1 METVA
6 IQSTSRQTADCSDIL
21 LREGP
26 TVRLIFRPQLVE
38 NPHDPD
44 ACVKG
49 RFIYQRKGK
58 NNAWEDVDSPSLAS
72 LKRSEYFELEIKS
85 GELLPLLRQLGALFR
100 FHRKQGLPRGRVELV
115 RIGQHLAKLLE
126 LTEPELRVFLSENT
140 SDAMETLRRVL
151 RWIANNPGTAEQ
163 LAANERQLPE
173 LNALVGLAN
182 LRAVLQIWN
191 DNRENADEEF
201 WQAVFAK
208 HSYVLSQ
215 LFAYPVAIIKGKAYV
230 GGKRYDNLHG
240 NLVDFLGHVPSS
252 GSAVLIEIKT
262 PTTPVLSGAYRQDV
276 YPPSGE
282 ISGAV
287 SQVLHYRET
296 LLRELHT
303 LTQGRHA
310 LLTGAEPRCVVI
322 AGNAARDL
330 SDDYRKGSYER
341 FRERLFGVTVVTF
354 DEVFRRVADLIALLE
369 QTESSQ
375 LLKNDNVGKL

>member
-1 METVA
+1 METVE
-6 IQSTSRQTADCSDIL
+6 IQSTSRQTAVCSDIL

-26 TVRLIFRPQLVE
+26 TVRLIFRPQLVD

-49 RFIYQRKGK
+49 RFVYQRKGK
-58 NNAWEDVDSPSLAS
+58 NDEWEDVDSPSLAS
-72 LKRSEYFELEIKS
+72 LKRGEYFELEIKS

-100 FHRKQGLPRGRVELV
+100 FHRKQGMPKGRVELV

-126 LTEPELRVFLSENT
+126 LSEPELDAFLSENT

-182 LRAVLQIWN
+182 LRAVLQIWSDNAEN
-191 DNRENADEEF
+191 DDEES
-201 WQAVFAK
+201 WQGVFAT

-240 NLVDFLGHVPSS
+240 NLVDFLGHAPSS
-252 GSAVLIEIKT
+252 GSAILIEIKT
-262 PTTPVLSGAYRQDV
+262 PKTPLLGSAYRQDV
-276 YPPSGE
+276 YPQSCE
-282 ISGAV
+282 ISGAI

-330 SDDYRKGSYER
+330 TDDYRKGSFER
-341 FRERLFGVTVVTF
+341 FRERLFGVTVVTY
-354 DEVFRRVADLIALLE
+354 DEIFGRVADLIALLE
-369 QTESSQ
+369 KSEERR
-375 LLKNDNVGKL
+375 G